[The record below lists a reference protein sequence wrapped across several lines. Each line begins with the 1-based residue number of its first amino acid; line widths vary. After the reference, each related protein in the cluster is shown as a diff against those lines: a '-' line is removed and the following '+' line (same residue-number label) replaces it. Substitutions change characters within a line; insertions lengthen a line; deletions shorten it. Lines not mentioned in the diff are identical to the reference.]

1 MSNDKTHSEQFE
13 RYLKGQMSPEEAHAF
28 EREILDDPFA
38 QEALEG
44 FENQGFNSLNDLKH
58 LRSRIQG
65 EKKKAWPWMRV
76 AAVIALL
83 IVGTF
88 TVYFFTDQIEGEQL
102 AMEEE
107 PIEELTQS
115 SPKPDTVPVKNE
127 STDDAVS
134 MDENDNQGKVLK
146 QEETLAEKPW
156 PEEGTNEELALS
168 DDAEEA
174 NQLESKGEGIQL
186 AEVEAMEE
194 IVVESAAEEMIV
206 MEEVA
211 VPAQAFSAKKK
222 TAKEAEADMAIARS
236 ASRSGGAFEMNN
248 QRDAPPKP
256 SIGDSLYQ
264 QYLTEE
270 LIYPDAAQEN
280 EIEGEVILKLTIS
293 ASGEI
298 IDIKI
303 EKSLGYGCDEEAI
316 RLIEEG
322 SGWVPGYKDGYTIES
337 TITVHVNFQFD

>member
-1 MSNDKTHSEQFE
+1 MSNDKKHSEQFE
-13 RYLKGQMSPEEAHAF
+13 WYLKGQMSPEEAHAF

-44 FENQGFNSLNDLKH
+44 FENQGVNSLNDLKH
-58 LRSRIQG
+58 LKSRIQG
-65 EKKKAWPWMRV
+65 DKKKTWPWMRV

-102 AMEEE
+102 AVEEE

-115 SPKPDTVPVKNE
+115 SPKPDTVFVKNE
-127 STDDAVS
+127 IPDEAVS
-134 MDENDNQGKVLK
+134 FDEKDNQGKVLE
-146 QEETLAEKPW
+146 QEETLAEKPSS
-156 PEEGTNEELALS
+156 EVRANELLALS

-174 NQLESKGEGIQL
+174 DQLESKGENIQL

-194 IVVESAAEEMIV
+194 IVVESTADEMTV

-222 TAKEAEADMAIARS
+222 VAKEAEANMAIARS
-236 ASRSGGAFEMNN
+236 AARSEGAFETNN
-248 QRDAPPKP
+248 QMDVPPKP
-256 SIGDSLYQ
+256 MIGDSLYQ
-264 QYLTEE
+264 QYLKQE

-322 SGWVPGYKDGYTIES
+322 PGWVPGNKDGSTVES
-337 TITVHVNFQFD
+337 TITVHVNFRLD